1 MLQQNWNR
9 FVPWFLTIASA
20 LVLIVI
26 GLFLINNIEWY
37 KDGVFNNDISQV
49 NSPEYRFY
57 AYHLH
62 LSMIKRSI
70 GLFSGFAVMLLGLG
84 VAFFTLKESTN
95 IDAQGAGFTAK
106 IATAS
111 PGIIAIL
118 VGAYLIISTIK
129 SKDLFPDYNNTNVE
143 QGVLDTSKAPIP
155 PEYE

>member
-9 FVPWFLTIASA
+9 FVPWFLTIACS

-26 GLFLINNIEWY
+26 GLFLIKNIEWY
-37 KDGVFNNDISQV
+37 KDGVFNNHIPEV

-118 VGAYLIISTIK
+118 VGAYLIVSTIK
-129 SKDLFPDYNNTNVE
+129 SKDIFPDYKDNNVE
-143 QGVLDTSKAPIP
+143 QGALDTSKKPNLP
-155 PEYE
+155 VYK